1 LSIVFL
7 LARTVHPHIDPQ
19 RQRRQRRSFASLAS
33 VIRFAVMPRIAR
45 QEKPL
50 PTNRLTIRVDL
61 ASGARIGPGKIALL
75 EAIERH
81 GSISAA
87 GRELRMSYRRA
98 WDLVEALNK
107 GLGTA
112 VVSTATGGAGGG
124 GATLTA
130 TGAAVVA
137 EYRAIEREALAAAVP
152 RIAAMLRPPHG

>member
-1 LSIVFL
+1 M
-7 LARTVHPHIDPQ
+7 
-19 RQRRQRRSFASLAS
+19 
-33 VIRFAVMPRIAR
+33 IRFAVMPRIAR